1 MLGITIYNIGSSFAL
16 FESDITVISQ
26 ANTGAWNVLVN
37 NTDITGSTTTFTV
50 SNINISGS
58 NHVIANRMAPG
69 TNAYF
74 DINIVPTGTEVSLR
88 YDIIFDFSLL
98 SASIVV
104 DDIVELNNRTL
115 VRTGEY
121 TYSGIITL
129 DEIEAGVTSNVRV
142 SIEWENNESNN
153 DIDTEIGKN
162 VSGSISIPVQ
172 VNVIQYLG
180 EQLVEYE

>member
-16 FESDITVISQ
+16 FESDITVISE
-26 ANTGAWNVLVN
+26 ANTGTWNILVN
-37 NTDITGSTTTFTV
+37 DTDITGSTTTFTV
-50 SNINISGS
+50 DDVTISGS
-58 NHVIANRMAPG
+58 NHVVANRMAPG

-74 DINIVPTGTEVSLR
+74 DINIVPTGTDVSIK

-129 DEIEAGVTSNVRV
+129 AEIDQDVTSNIRV
-142 SIEWENNESNN
+142 SIEWENIEANN
-153 DIDTEIGKN
+153 DIDTALGTDT
-162 VSGSISIPVQ
+162 SGSIEIPVQ

-180 EQLVEYE
+180 EALVEYE